1 MTRIAINDLNQ
12 SKALD
17 TKALAKVRGGI
28 GWGYKAPH
36 KSWSGPISSVTKN
49 LTNINTQLN
58 IAVLSKDV
66 FQANSNTVNQF

>member
-1 MTRIAINDLNQ
+1 MTRIAINDLNT

-17 TKALAKVRGGI
+17 TKALANIRGGI
-28 GWGYKAPH
+28 GWGYKGYR
-36 KSWSGPISSVTKN
+36 KSWAGPVTSITKD

-66 FQANSNTVNQF
+66 FQANSNTVTQF

>member
-1 MTRIAINDLNQ
+1 MTRIAINDLNA

-17 TKALAKVRGGI
+17 SKALAKVRGGM
-28 GWGYKAPH
+28 GWGYKGYR
-36 KSWSGPISSVTKN
+36 KSWSGPVSSVTKN

-66 FQANSNTVNQF
+66 FQANSNAVTQF